1 VAGEL
6 KPSTG
11 QAASATP
18 TNFKERVFAEDY
30 T

>member
-6 KPSTG
+6 KPCTG
-11 QAASATP
+11 QVASATT
-18 TNFKERVFAEDY
+18 TNFKERVFVEDY